1 MSFRLALAVL
11 LTLAAAPLRADD
23 DQDKARAAL
32 ERGEIRPLAEV
43 MAAAR
48 ARVPGEIAKIE
59 LDRDDGR
66 WVYEFKILTPD
77 GARREVEIDASTLQI
92 LEVD

>member
-1 MSFRLALAVL
+1 MSVRLALAVL
-11 LTLAAAPLRADD
+11 LALAAAPLRADD

-43 MAAAR
+43 MAAAK

-77 GARREVEIDASTLQI
+77 GARREVEIDAGTLQI